1 MCGGW
6 VSTPKHSIACSCRLS
21 GSWVASRVQ
30 GHLSRVNEDC
40 HPLVTVLW
48 QSPENRR
55 PSPPPPPLAMG
66 RGPASQHL
74 PCFLPRHTALLP
86 NSSISPSLCGSG
98 ALPGL
103 PLRAAL
109 SCLSAPCAA
118 DQPGCVHG
126 GCMPSSFSE
135 RSRQCRPAG
144 GQQTQGRAA
153 ESAAESS
160 KGQRA
165 LTALLAGE
173 CPIRHLSIDQLRTTP
188 RGGTDE
194 LAAGSMQRAKMDGR
208 HGGRSLAD

>member
-55 PSPPPPPLAMG
+55 PSPPPPPLAM
-66 RGPASQHL
+66 AEVQHPSTSPVSYHDIQHCCQTHRSL
-74 PCFLPRHTALLP
+74 RRSVAQVHCRSCLL
-86 NSSISPSLCGSG
+86 
-98 ALPGL
+98 
-103 PLRAAL
+103 RVAL

-135 RSRQCRPAG
+135 RSRQCLPAG

-194 LAAGSMQRAKMDGR
+194 VAAGSMQRAKMDGR

>member
-6 VSTPKHSIACSCRLS
+6 VSTPKHSIACCCRLS

-48 QSPENRR
+48 QSPANRR

-103 PLRAAL
+103 PLASGTELFVRALCSGSAWVCPWWLHAL
-109 SCLSAPCAA
+109 LFQRTLAAVPSRRRSADA
-118 DQPGCVHG
+118 G
-126 GCMPSSFSE
+126 PSSRECGGVVE
-135 RSRQCRPAG
+135 RPKS
-144 GQQTQGRAA
+144 TY
-153 ESAAESS
+153 SA
-160 KGQRA
+160 
-165 LTALLAGE
+165 T
-173 CPIRHLSIDQLRTTP
+173 CW
-188 RGGTDE
+188 
-194 LAAGSMQRAKMDGR
+194 
-208 HGGRSLAD
+208 